1 MMATKPYNRYSYEDL
16 RAAATAEDAQ
26 QIDIDTLG
34 AWFHDYG
41 GVYWNGE
48 YYDADNGL
56 RLRPVFEW
64 DDELDQGH
72 VVHYEFI

>member
-1 MMATKPYNRYSYEDL
+1 MTTKPYSYYSYAEL
-16 RAAATAEDAQ
+16 RAAATADTAK

-34 AWFHDYG
+34 VWFHDYG
-41 GVYWNGE
+41 SGYWNGE

-64 DDELDQGH
+64 DEDLDQG
-72 VVHYEFI
+72 VIVRYEFV